1 MLLVRVGGL
10 LFAGLLVF
18 GARTAID
25 DGADRAPS
33 RDYLS
38 PASFAAVVGQI
49 ERALGSD
56 AELPS
61 LTVSK
66 RSGGNVMYRTG
77 ARAAGF
83 VWGPGH
89 IGLHPVKVKLVGSGK
104 LADNVFPIAK
114 LDAAATAK
122 LTAETRARAGADFDV
137 RTMTLGLDPATGRV
151 KWTVT
156 GDANGRPLVFIAN
169 ADASK
174 LERYRPRI

>member
-1 MLLVRVGGL
+1 
-10 LFAGLLVF
+10 
-18 GARTAID
+18 
-25 DGADRAPS
+25 
-33 RDYLS
+33 
-38 PASFAAVVGQI
+38 
-49 ERALGSD
+49 
-56 AELPS
+56 
-61 LTVSK
+61 
-66 RSGGNVMYRTG
+66 
-77 ARAAGF
+77 
-83 VWGPGH
+83 
-89 IGLHPVKVKLVGSGK
+89 VKLVGSGK

-122 LTAETRARAGADFDV
+122 LTAETRGADFDV